1 MEKPCSMTLMLL
13 MLIIVF
19 SQMIIFDQRWVE
31 SAEEASAGAELV
43 VEAILEDLQVFFDAH
58 MQRKYLGS
66 IWKVPE
72 KYLKY
77 LNA

>member
-1 MEKPCSMTLMLL
+1 
-13 MLIIVF
+13 
-19 SQMIIFDQRWVE
+19 MIIFDQRWVE

-43 VEAILEDLQVFFDAH
+43 VEAILEDLQVFFRAH
-58 MQRKYLGS
+58 TQRKYLGS